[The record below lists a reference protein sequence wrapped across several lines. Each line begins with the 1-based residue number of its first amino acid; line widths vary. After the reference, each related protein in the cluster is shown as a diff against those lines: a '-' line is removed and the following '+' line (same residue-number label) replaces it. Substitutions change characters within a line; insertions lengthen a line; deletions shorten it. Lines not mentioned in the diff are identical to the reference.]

1 MEKRRKGLVWL
12 LMLIML
18 ISMAGC
24 KSTEKAA
31 VSENAAAA
39 TEAAEL
45 AAEPTGK
52 SRVTVYLCP
61 PVEWDDVYIW
71 AWQEG
76 GEDATDVW
84 LGMNYTIGD
93 SYFSEVLP
101 GWIDRVTIWNAG
113 DNTKLKDLV
122 LDPGKDVWIVTD
134 GKETTIHY
142 EDPQI
147 VVDRTANKDPF
158 ELAAEKGDFE
168 TMKQLLPGLEDR
180 SILTDWLYNDFNYE
194 YAVDAIRSGDY
205 DTAVEF
211 FGYCAYEGNQA
222 YSKFVEMLVAG
233 DWKAALETIKSM
245 DVAILDLDLDMSWA
259 EIIGQISGIKETA
272 SELDWK
278 LMEHYIDVS
287 LRSYQPSFNVDDLT
301 FGEHSSWMSVNYVGE
316 IVDTDDYW
324 PVANFNTLKSQCG
337 SEANGK
343 VLILRSQMAYPQ
355 GTTYYGIDEMNMD
368 RLTADLYP
376 ASLSEVEYIILVNYG
391 YTVAGQYRQ
400 TFTSDSNS
408 FSEDFTFLR
417 MKGQV
422 QLLNV
427 TNGQTVQSS
436 QWVQGSGEAELNFS
450 DENYQCS
457 NMPEIGEYII
467 SAVEKVQELT
477 GAK

>member
-1 MEKRRKGLVWL
+1 MKNRKMLTAWL

-31 VSENAAAA
+31 VPETVAAA

-76 GEDATDVW
+76 GKDATDVW
-84 LGMNYTIGD
+84 LGMNYTTGD

-113 DNTKLKDLV
+113 DNTKLEGLV
-122 LDPGKDVWIVTD
+122 LDPGKDAWIVTD

-142 EDPQI
+142 EYPQI

-168 TMKQLLPGLEDR
+168 TMKALLPEIEDR
-180 SILTDWLYNDFNYE
+180 SILTDWAYNDFNYA
-194 YAVDAIRSGDY
+194 YALDAIRAGDY
-205 DTAVEF
+205 ETAMEF
-211 FGYCAYEGNQA
+211 FGYCAYEGNQR
-222 YSKFVEMLVAG
+222 YREILEMLVAG
-233 DWKAALETIKSM
+233 DWEAALETVKSM

-259 EIIGQISGIKETA
+259 EIIGQISGVKETA
-272 SELDWK
+272 SDLDWT
-278 LMEHYIDVS
+278 LMENYIAAY
-287 LRSYQPSFNVDDLT
+287 LRNYEPSFKESDLT
-301 FGEHSSWMSVNYVGE
+301 FGDTSSWMSQNYIGE
-316 IVDTDDYW
+316 ITDTDYYW

-337 SEANGK
+337 KEANGK

-355 GTTYYGIDEMNMD
+355 GTTYYAIDRINMD
-368 RLTADLYP
+368 RLTSDLYP
-376 ASLSEVEYIILVNYG
+376 ATLSEVEYILLVNYG
-391 YTVAGQYRQ
+391 YTVEGRYRQ
-400 TFTSDSNS
+400 TMSMGDNSVSDD
-408 FSEDFTFLR
+408 FSFLR

-436 QWVQGSGEAELNFS
+436 PWIQGTGEVEAHFS
-450 DENYQCS
+450 DLDYQCS
-457 NMPEIGEYII
+457 NMPETGEHII
-467 SAVEKVQELT
+467 SAVEKVRQLNE
-477 GAK
+477 AK